1 MGLLGPPAGGA
12 LVARPSVA
20 VDESGPVGVGHVAS
34 AGRCYPGERLLLH
47 TRLTLRQSQPQLTVR
62 VGIPADLTLEA
73 YQAPADRPNLAPAVE
88 VDEQRRYVVWTLVDE
103 LAAGTRLE
111 FEAAVRVAPVLE
123 DQYLTSE
130 ATAADGDGARL
141 ASATTRIQVRAKGA
155 YLRYLP
161 ELYERDELMG
171 RLLMLFESF
180 WAPIETQVDAIEN
193 YFEPMMTPTRLL
205 PWLSTWV
212 GMTLDERL
220 SEERQRRLIRRAA
233 SLRRRRGTKAA
244 LREYLEIYSG
254 GAVQIIEHRATN
266 LILGPDS
273 ELGPGVAL
281 GLDNHP
287 HMFTVTVRMPQGW
300 PSDPSREERRLRRL
314 LESIIDA
321 EKPAHTAYALRI
333 TTPQEEGE
341 TS

>member
-1 MGLLGPPAGGA
+1 LGPPAGGA

-34 AGRCYPGERLLLH
+34 AGRCYPGDRVLLH
-47 TRLTLRQSQPQLTVR
+47 TRVTLRQSQPQLTVR
-62 VGIPADLTLEA
+62 VSIPAGLALEA

-88 VDEQRRYVVWTLVDE
+88 VDEQMRYLVWTLADE
-103 LAAGTRLE
+103 LVAGTQLE
-111 FEAAVRVAPVLE
+111 FETAARVEPVFE

-130 ATAADGDGARL
+130 AKAADGDGSRL
-141 ASATTRIQVRAKGA
+141 ASASTRIQVWAKGA

-171 RLLMLFESF
+171 RFLMLFESF

-193 YFEPMMTPTRLL
+193 YFEPMMTPSRLL
-205 PWLSTWV
+205 PWLAAWL
-212 GMTLDERL
+212 GMELDERL

-254 GAVQIIEHRATN
+254 AAVQIIEHRATN

-287 HMFTVTVRMPQGW
+287 HMFTVMVRVPHGWQG
-300 PSDPSREERRLRRL
+300 DPEREERRLRRL

-321 EKPAHTAYALRI
+321 EKPAHTAYILRI
-333 TTPQEEGE
+333 TTSEEEGE